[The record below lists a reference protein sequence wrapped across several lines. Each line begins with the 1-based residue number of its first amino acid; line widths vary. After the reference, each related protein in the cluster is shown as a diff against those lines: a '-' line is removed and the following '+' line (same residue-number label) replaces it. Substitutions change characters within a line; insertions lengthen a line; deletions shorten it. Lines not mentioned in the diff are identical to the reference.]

1 MESIRVHGKVKASR
15 SPYSRT
21 VAVVEGR
28 VMAAERDGEWWA
40 VEGGFVAACDAQPVG
55 APSAPCLLGISDMA
69 RRISAAYGYTITRQA
84 MAARMETR
92 LFRSTCEVLH
102 TSAGRLV
109 ESEQFDLYVE
119 LAR

>member
-1 MESIRVHGKVKASR
+1 MELIRIHGKVKASR

-21 VAVVEGR
+21 VAVCEGR
-28 VMAAERDGEWWA
+28 VVHGVLEDGWWEVA
-40 VEGGFVAACDAQPVG
+40 DGFVAACDASPAN
-55 APSAPCLLGISDMA
+55 APSAPCLLGVSDMA
-69 RRISAAYGYTITRQA
+69 RRISAAYGYTISRQA

-109 ESEQFDLYVE
+109 ESEQFDRYVE